1 MSNEFNAAHQSGMR
15 TAASAVPLLSLSGVG
30 KTYIEPVLSDVSI
43 NISAG
48 QILALTGENG
58 AGKSTLSKI
67 VCGLVP
73 ATTGGMLLDGRPYR
87 PTSRKEAEQ
96 LGIRMVMQELNL
108 IPTLSIAENLFLNQ
122 LPQRFGWIDKPKL
135 ADLARAQMMKVGLT
149 DIDPWTAVGALGV
162 GHQQMVEI
170 ARNLTGSCRLL
181 VLDEPTAMLTNRE
194 VELLFAQIARLQSE
208 GVAIIYIS
216 HRLEELKRV
225 ADRIA
230 VLRDGQLVCDD
241 AISGYNAEAL
251 VQLMVGRAAESD
263 LDLRQ
268 RSIGAPLLRVRN
280 LGRGT
285 VVAPASF
292 DLRAGEI
299 LGIAGL
305 IGSGRTELLR
315 LIFGADRADQGHVFI
330 SDQTKAA
337 NISSPKHAIAA
348 GIAMITED
356 RKSQGLLLPQSI
368 GVNTTLAKLSS
379 VSKLEVLDR
388 HAESAVANDY
398 IKRLRIRSRDG
409 TQAAGEL
416 SGGNQQKVVIAR
428 WLYRDCPIM
437 LFDEPTRGIDI
448 GAKFDIYKL
457 LAELARQ
464 GKGLLIVSSDLRELM
479 LICDRIA
486 VMSAGKLVDSFER
499 GQWSQEAILAA
510 AFSGYVNGQGAG
522 CGDDHDDDRGDG
534 SATATQ
540 APSAKRV

>member
-1 MSNEFNAAHQSGMR
+1 MSNPSSPA
-15 TAASAVPLLSLSGVG
+15 LLSLSGIG
-30 KTYIEPVLSDVSI
+30 KTYVEPVLSDVALEI
-43 NISAG
+43 RPG

-67 VCGLVP
+67 VCGLVQS
-73 ATTGGMLLDGRPYR
+73 TTGAMQLDGRPYQPR
-87 PTSRKEAEQ
+87 SRTEAEQ

-122 LPQRFGWIDKPKL
+122 LPQRFGWIDRPKL
-135 ADLARAQMMKVGLT
+135 AALAQAQMAAVGLT
-149 DIDPWTAVGALGV
+149 DIDPWTPVGELGV

-170 ARNLTGSCRLL
+170 ARNLIGSCRLL
-181 VLDEPTAMLTNRE
+181 VLDEPTAMLTSRE

-216 HRLEELKRV
+216 HRLEELKQV

-230 VLRDGQLVCDD
+230 VLRDGKLVCDD
-241 AISGYNAEAL
+241 AIGGYSSDAL
-251 VQLMVGRAAESD
+251 VQLMVGRAAEAE
-263 LDLRQ
+263 LDLGHRD
-268 RSIGAPLLRVRN
+268 IGAPLLRVRG
-280 LGRGT
+280 LGRGD

-315 LIFGADRADQGHVFI
+315 LIFGADRADQGEVFI
-330 SDQTKAA
+330 GDQSDAA
-337 NISSPKHAIAA
+337 DIRSPKHAIAA

-368 GVNTTLAKLSS
+368 AVNTTLARLGD
-379 VSKLEVLDR
+379 VSKMGLLDGD
-388 HAESAVANDY
+388 AETDVAADY

-409 TQAAGEL
+409 AQAAGEL

-457 LAELARQ
+457 MADLSRQ

-486 VMSAGKLVDSFER
+486 VMSAGKLVDTFAR

-510 AFSGYVNGQGAG
+510 AFSGYMNSPSTTAAAAAGQ
-522 CGDDHDDDRGDG
+522 
-534 SATATQ
+534 SA
-540 APSAKRV
+540 

>member
-1 MSNEFNAAHQSGMR
+1 MSNESMATARSDGR
-15 TAASAVPLLSLSGVG
+15 AAASAVPFAAPLLSLSGIG
-30 KTYIEPVLSDVSI
+30 KTYVEPVLSDVSI
-43 NISAG
+43 SISPG

-67 VCGLVP
+67 VCGLVD
-73 ATTGGMLLDGRPYR
+73 ATTGGMLLDGQPYQ
-87 PTSRKEAEQ
+87 PGSRKEAEH

-108 IPTLSIAENLFLNQ
+108 IPTLSIAENLYFNQ
-122 LPQRFGWIDKPKL
+122 LPHRFGWIDKARL
-135 ADLARAQMMKVGLT
+135 AEDTRIQMAAVGLT
-149 DIDPWTAVGALGV
+149 DLDPWTPVGELGV

-170 ARNLTGSCRLL
+170 ARNLIGSCRLL

-194 VELLFAQIARLQSE
+194 VELLFTQIARLQSE

-241 AISGYNAEAL
+241 AIGGYSTEAL
-251 VQLMVGRAAESD
+251 MQLMVGRAAEAE
-263 LDLRQ
+263 LDLGHRT
-268 RSIGAPLLRVRN
+268 IGAPLLRVRN
-280 LGRGT
+280 IGRGK
-285 VVAPASF
+285 VVAPTSF

-299 LGIAGL
+299 LGVAGL

-315 LIFGADRADQGHVFI
+315 LIFGADRADQGEVFI
-330 SDQTKAA
+330 GDQTRAA
-337 NISSPKHAIAA
+337 KISSPKDAIAA

-368 GVNTTLAKLSS
+368 GLNTTLAKLST
-379 VSKLEVLDR
+379 VSKLGVLDQQ
-388 HAESAVANDY
+388 AEAAVADDY
-398 IKRLRIRSRDG
+398 IKRLRIRSRNG
-409 TQAAGEL
+409 MQAAGEL

-457 LAELARQ
+457 LAELSRQ

-486 VMSAGKLVDSFER
+486 VMSAGKLVDTFER
-499 GQWSQEAILAA
+499 GQWSQETILAA
-510 AFSGYVNGQGAG
+510 AFSGYVNGN
-522 CGDDHDDDRGDG
+522 D
-534 SATATQ
+534 SAPADTSTAQ
-540 APSAKRV
+540 AA

>member
-1 MSNEFNAAHQSGMR
+1 MSNPSSPA
-15 TAASAVPLLSLSGVG
+15 LLSLSGIG
-30 KTYIEPVLSDVSI
+30 KTYVEPVLSDVSLEI
-43 NISAG
+43 RPG

-67 VCGLVP
+67 VCGLVQS
-73 ATTGGMLLDGRPYR
+73 TTGAMLLDDQPYQPR
-87 PTSRKEAEQ
+87 SRTEAEQ

-122 LPQRFGWIDKPKL
+122 LPQRFGWIDKPRL
-135 ADLARAQMMKVGLT
+135 AALAQAQMTAVGLT
-149 DIDPWTAVGALGV
+149 DIDPWTPVGDLGV

-170 ARNLTGSCRLL
+170 ARNLIGSCRLL
-181 VLDEPTAMLTNRE
+181 VLDEPTAMLTSRE

-216 HRLEELKRV
+216 HRLEELKQV

-230 VLRDGQLVCDD
+230 VLRDGKLVCDD
-241 AISGYNAEAL
+241 AIGGYSSDAL
-251 VQLMVGRAAESD
+251 VQLMVGRAAEAE
-263 LDLRQ
+263 LDLGHRD
-268 RSIGAPLLRVRN
+268 IGAPLLRVRN
-280 LGRGT
+280 LGRGE

-299 LGIAGL
+299 LGVAGL

-315 LIFGADRADQGHVFI
+315 LIFGADRADQGEVFI
-330 SDQTKAA
+330 GDRTQAA
-337 NISSPKHAIAA
+337 DIRSPKHAIAA

-368 GVNTTLAKLSS
+368 AVNATLAKLGE
-379 VSKLEVLDR
+379 VSKMGLLDGD
-388 HAESAVANDY
+388 AETAVAEDY

-409 TQAAGEL
+409 AQAAGEL

-457 LAELARQ
+457 LADLSRQ

-486 VMSAGKLVDSFER
+486 VMSAGKLVDTFER
-499 GQWSQEAILAA
+499 GQWSQEAILAS
-510 AFSGYVNGQGAG
+510 AFSGYMNSPSAAA
-522 CGDDHDDDRGDG
+522 
-534 SATATQ
+534 ATATQ
-540 APSAKRV
+540 AA

>member
-1 MSNEFNAAHQSGMR
+1 MSNEFNAAHESDMR
-15 TAASAVPLLSLSGVG
+15 AAAPAVPLLSLTGVG
-30 KTYIEPVLSDVSI
+30 KTYVEPVLSDVSI
-43 NISAG
+43 SISAG

-67 VCGLVP
+67 VCGLVQ
-73 ATTGGMLLDGRPYR
+73 ATTGSMLLDGQAYQPA
-87 PTSRKEAEQ
+87 SRKEAEQ

-135 ADLARAQMMKVGLT
+135 AAAARVQMAAVGLT
-149 DIDPWTAVGALGV
+149 DIDPWTPVGELGV

-170 ARNLTGSCRLL
+170 ARNLIGSCRLL

-241 AISGYNAEAL
+241 AIGGYNTEAL
-251 VQLMVGRAAESD
+251 VQLMVGRAAESE
-263 LDLRQ
+263 LDLGHRN
-268 RSIGAPLLRVRN
+268 IGAPLLRVRN
-280 LGRGT
+280 LGRGA

-315 LIFGADRADQGHVFI
+315 LIFGADRADQGEVFI
-330 SDQTKAA
+330 GDQTKAA
-337 NISSPKHAIAA
+337 NISSPKNAIAS

-368 GVNTTLAKLSS
+368 GVNATLAKLSS
-379 VSKLEVLDR
+379 VSKFGVLDQQ
-388 HAESAVANDY
+388 AEVAVADDY

-457 LAELARQ
+457 LAELSRQ

-479 LICDRIA
+479 LICDRIT
-486 VMSAGKLVDSFER
+486 VMSAGKLVDTFER
-499 GQWSQEAILAA
+499 GQWSQETILAA
-510 AFSGYVNGQGAG
+510 AFSGYVNGNGG
-522 CGDDHDDDRGDG
+522 GNGD
-534 SATATQ
+534 TATDPASAQ
-540 APSAKRV
+540 AA

>member
-1 MSNEFNAAHQSGMR
+1 MSNPSSPA
-15 TAASAVPLLSLSGVG
+15 LLSLSGIG
-30 KTYIEPVLSDVSI
+30 KTYVEPVLSDVSLELRP
-43 NISAG
+43 G

-67 VCGLVP
+67 VCGLVQS
-73 ATTGGMLLDGRPYR
+73 TTGAMQLDGQPYQPR
-87 PTSRKEAEQ
+87 SRTEAEQ

-108 IPTLSIAENLFLNQ
+108 IPTLSIAENLFLNH

-135 ADLARAQMMKVGLT
+135 AALAQAQMAAVGLT
-149 DIDPWTAVGALGV
+149 DIDPWTPVGDLGV

-170 ARNLTGSCRLL
+170 ARNLIGSCRLL
-181 VLDEPTAMLTNRE
+181 VLDEPTAMLTSRE

-216 HRLEELKRV
+216 HRLEELKQV

-230 VLRDGQLVCDD
+230 VLRDGKLVCDD
-241 AISGYNAEAL
+241 AIGGYSSDAL
-251 VQLMVGRAAESD
+251 VQLMVGRAAEAE
-263 LDLRQ
+263 LDLGHRD
-268 RSIGAPLLRVRN
+268 IGAPLLRVRN
-280 LGRGT
+280 LGRGA

-315 LIFGADRADQGHVFI
+315 LIFGADRADQGEVFI
-330 SDQTKAA
+330 GDRTEAA
-337 NISSPKHAIAA
+337 DIRSPKHAIAA

-368 GVNTTLAKLSS
+368 AVNTTLARLGD
-379 VSKLEVLDR
+379 VSKMGLLDGD
-388 HAESAVANDY
+388 AESAVAADY

-409 TQAAGEL
+409 AQAAGEL

-457 LAELARQ
+457 LADLSRQ

-486 VMSAGKLVDSFER
+486 VMSAGKLVDTFER
-499 GQWSQEAILAA
+499 GQWSQEAILAS
-510 AFSGYVNGQGAG
+510 AFSGYMNSPAT
-522 CGDDHDDDRGDG
+522 
-534 SATATQ
+534 AAAAATFTATQ
-540 APSAKRV
+540 AA